1 MTQGHRVGAALRRLV
16 DEGVLT
22 EEQRDAVAAAV
33 AAEEAAATPA
43 GKLLAEVAAYAGAG
57 LLLGGLLLFLEASW
71 GDLAQA
77 SRVAI
82 LAVMAIGLALGGV
95 ALAGR
100 ASLFRSPV
108 STPRTRLAAVLFA
121 LAAAALAGAAGA
133 GIDDS
138 GSDEAWVLAVCA
150 GLVAAVLGYVAL
162 PSLVG
167 MFACAGFA
175 VPVVGGVLGTLL
187 ELDELW
193 VGLGFF
199 ALGMVWF
206 GLTRAGA
213 FVEFW
218 AGYAI
223 AITLALL
230 GAQWIDFDGRAASA
244 GLTALVAIAC
254 FALYS
259 THRSPVLVIGGAGA
273 VALAIAEA
281 ASEWSDGLG
290 AAGFVLIVGAVLLA
304 AGVIALARSPRGSD

>member
-1 MTQGHRVGAALRRLV
+1 MAHGHRVGTALRRLV

-22 EEQRDAVAAAV
+22 EAQRDAVAAEV
-33 AAEEAAATPA
+33 AAEEAAARPSP
-43 GKLLAEVAAYAGAG
+43 GKLVAEVAAYAGAG
-57 LLLGGLLLFLEASW
+57 LLLGGLVLFLEASW

-82 LAVMAIGLALGGV
+82 LAAVAIGLALGGI

-108 STPRTRLAAVLFA
+108 PTARTRLAAVLFA
-121 LAAAALAGAAGA
+121 LAAAALAGAVGA

-162 PSLVG
+162 PSVVG
-167 MFACAGFA
+167 MLACAGFA

-223 AITLALL
+223 AIALALL
-230 GAQWIDFDGRAASA
+230 GAQWVDFEGRGVSA
-244 GLTALVAIAC
+244 GLTVLVAIAC
-254 FALYS
+254 FALYA
-259 THRSPVLVIGGAGA
+259 THRSPVLVIGGAGR
-273 VALAIAEA
+273 
-281 ASEWSDGLG
+281 S
-290 AAGFVLIVGAVLLA
+290 
-304 AGVIALARSPRGSD
+304 RSPSPRRCPSGPRGWARPVSF